1 MDFLNKK
8 SNSSPIFLRPYFYFL
23 TIRITLLQSKLLFLS
38 SPLLPSSPFLLLFLS
53 SLLLPSS
60 PFLLLLLL
68 LLLFLSSLLLP
79 SSPFLLLL
87 LLPTSVHCPI
97 PSKSLGLGSKSGI
110 NGSILGTKP
119 KCTPCVQRLA
129 AEDFLTHMEF
139 AKSIG
144 NSIMD

>member
-68 LLLFLSSLLLP
+68 LLL
-79 SSPFLLLL
+79 
-87 LLPTSVHCPI
+87 PTSVHCPI